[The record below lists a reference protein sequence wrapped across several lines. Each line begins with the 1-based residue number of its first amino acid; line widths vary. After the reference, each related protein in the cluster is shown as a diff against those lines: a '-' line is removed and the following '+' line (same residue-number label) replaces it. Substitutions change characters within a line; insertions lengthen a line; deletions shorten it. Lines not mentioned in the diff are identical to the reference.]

1 MGIDHKRQNSIEK
14 DMTDSAISKLSY
26 QTTDSLK
33 EKLVINTPDK
43 IGFVE
48 AKERELKKTY
58 FDSFNDDLF
67 ELHAFTNAFAKQLEA
82 ITSVIK

>member
-14 DMTDSAISKLSY
+14 DMTDSAMSKLPY

-33 EKLVINTPDK
+33 EKLVINTPDR

-48 AKERELKKTY
+48 TKERELKKTY

>member
-14 DMTDSAISKLSY
+14 DMVDSALSRLPY
-26 QTTDSLK
+26 QTTDATNKALT
-33 EKLVINTPDK
+33 INTPAK
-43 IGFVE
+43 TGFVE

-67 ELHAFTNAFAKQLEA
+67 ELHAFTSAFSKQLEA

>member
-1 MGIDHKRQNSIEK
+1 MV
-14 DMTDSAISKLSY
+14 DSALSKLPY
-26 QTTDSLK
+26 QTTDSLGK
-33 EKLVINTPDK
+33 KLVIDTPAK
-43 IGFVE
+43 TGFVQ

-67 ELHAFTNAFAKQLEA
+67 ELHAFTSAFSKQLEA

>member
-14 DMTDSAISKLSY
+14 DMVDSAISRLPY
-26 QTTDSLK
+26 QTTDSLEK
-33 EKLVINTPDK
+33 KLVIETPSK
-43 IGFVE
+43 TGFVE
-48 AKERELKKTY
+48 AKERELKQTY